1 MNMGLRFL
9 DAASAAAPD
18 LVLANDIDVESIAD
32 ALDGVGSIALDFPK
46 WVDGR
51 AYSQARLLRSRYR
64 FRGEIRATGEVVAD
78 MVPLLVRTG
87 FDAVVLRAGED
98 RSVAERTLAF
108 FPEGHYQADIGEPLP
123 RFRRGGGTL
132 GEGTR

>member
-1 MNMGLRFL
+1 MNPGGLRFL

-18 LVLANDIDVESIAD
+18 LVLANDTDVETIAA
-32 ALDGVGSIALDFPK
+32 ALDGVASIALNFPK

-87 FDAVVLRAGED
+87 FDAVVLRAGESRD
-98 RSVAERTLAF
+98 VAERALAF
-108 FPEGHYQADIGEPLP
+108 FPDGHHQGDVGEPLP
-123 RFRRGGGTL
+123 RFRRGAAAP
-132 GEGTR
+132 RP